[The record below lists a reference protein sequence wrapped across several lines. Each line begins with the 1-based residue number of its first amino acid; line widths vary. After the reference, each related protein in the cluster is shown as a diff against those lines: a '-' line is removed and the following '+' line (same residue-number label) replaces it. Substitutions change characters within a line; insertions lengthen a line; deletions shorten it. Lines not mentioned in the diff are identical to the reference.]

1 MKGPRTGNNM
11 SGDPADP
18 RRHLTGRGGVKY
30 ATGHAFVTR
39 QAPHGNSATDEMN
52 TRKSLRVP
60 HRFGTWNVR
69 GLNQPGK
76 LQIVE
81 NEMER
86 KNVQLLGISETHW
99 NGQGHFTSDL
109 GNAVYFS
116 GPEQGSSRGVAFIV
130 PQSLNNLISE
140 DKHHGK
146 TKSTAV
152 FVVLKTICVLGLCTM
167 NKYNL

>member
-18 RRHLTGRGGVKY
+18 RRHLPGRGGVKY

-60 HRFGTWNVR
+60 HRTGTWNVR

-130 PQSLNNLISE
+130 PQSLNNNNQSATE
-140 DKHHGK
+140 KD
-146 TKSTAV
+146 TKA
-152 FVVLKTICVLGLCTM
+152 
-167 NKYNL
+167 